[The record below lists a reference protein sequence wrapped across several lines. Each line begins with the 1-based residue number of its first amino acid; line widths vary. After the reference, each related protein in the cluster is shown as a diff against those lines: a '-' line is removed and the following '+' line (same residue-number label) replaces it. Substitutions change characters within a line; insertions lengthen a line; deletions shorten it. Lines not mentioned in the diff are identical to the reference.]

1 MPDKILYVCCICVID
16 LTRGADI
23 VFLLDGSRTIGK
35 DNFQKVKEW
44 VVKTAEMCNISNDE
58 IRIGVVE
65 FSEFNFFGE

>member
-1 MPDKILYVCCICVID
+1 M
-16 LTRGADI
+16 
-23 VFLLDGSRTIGK
+23 FLLDGSRTIGK